1 MIKLAKYLKPYILS
15 IIFCFILL
23 FGQAICDLSLPNL
36 MSDIV
41 NVGIQKKGIE
51 YSAPEVITDNGYNLI
66 TSFMSDQDK
75 ETFSKNYS
83 YIQTGKITNTYNEY
97 LKKYPLLEDESIYVL
112 KKDHKISTETLS
124 KLYSKS
130 TMAMI
135 LSLRSLSP
143 EFGSY
148 NADDVTSLK
157 FEDMRKMSPILESLP
172 KSAIDSY
179 ISSAESVDGE
189 LREQI
194 ATVITQ
200 KLYTGIGVDLGAL
213 QNRYTTKIGLYMIVL
228 TLLGAIATILVS
240 FLSSRIS
247 SGVSKVLRRDVF
259 KKVQGFSNNEFDHF
273 STASLMTRTTNDITQ
288 IQTFIMT
295 AIRTICYAPIM
306 GIGGTIIALE
316 KCNSMGWIISLS
328 VITILGFIAIVFS
341 IEIPKFLRIQKLVD
355 KLNLITNEHLNG
367 MMVIRA
373 FGTQKFEENRFEK
386 VNVDLTNINRFV
398 NRIIALLMPAM
409 MFIMNMFMLLIVWIG
424 AGEISKANMQVGDM
438 MAFMQYAIQIMTSFL
453 VISMIFVLIPRAKV
467 SADRIAEVIY
477 TDASV
482 KDAKHPVKLAQNHS
496 GKIEFKNVSFK
507 YGGADDYVLSNI
519 SFTAIPGQTTAF
531 IGSTGSGKSTLV
543 NLIPRFYDP
552 TEGEIL
558 LDGTNIKMIE
568 QKSLHDDIGYV
579 PQKGIL
585 FSGTIASN
593 IAYGKKDANDIDIK
607 DAAEVAQVTEFIEN
621 CDGRYNAVISQGG
634 SNVSGGQK
642 QRLSIARALIKK
654 AKVYIFD
661 DSFSAL
667 DFKTDV
673 LLRKALVKYT
683 KNATVFIVAQRVNT
697 IMDAEQIIVLDEG
710 RIVGKGTHKELLETC
725 DTYREIALSQLS
737 KEEL

>member
-15 IIFCFILL
+15 IIFCVILL
-23 FGQAICDLSLPNL
+23 FGQAMCDLSLPNL

-41 NVGIQKKGIE
+41 NVGIQRKGIE
-51 YSAPEVITDNGYNLI
+51 YSAPEVISDNGYNLI
-66 TSFMSDQDK
+66 TTFMSDQDK
-75 ETFSKNYS
+75 DTFSQNYS
-83 YIQTGKITNTYNEY
+83 YVQTGKITNTYNDY
-97 LKKYPLLEDESIYVL
+97 LKKYPLLADESIYVL
-112 KKDHKISTETLS
+112 KKDHKTSTEELS
-124 KLYSKS
+124 KIYSKS
-130 TMAMI
+130 TMAI
-135 LSLRSLSP
+135 IISLRSLSSD
-143 EFGSY
+143 FGSY
-148 NADDVTSLK
+148 NADDVTSLS
-157 FEDMRKMSPILESLP
+157 FEDMHKMSPILESLP

-179 ISSAESVDGE
+179 ISSAENVDAE

-200 KLYTGIGVDLGAL
+200 KLYTGIGVDLSAL
-213 QNRYTTKIGLYMIVL
+213 QNRYTIKIGLYMLAL
-228 TLLGAIATILVS
+228 TVLGAIATILVS

-259 KKVQGFSNNEFDHF
+259 KKVQSFSNNEFDHF
-273 STASLMTRTTNDITQ
+273 STASLITRTTNDITQ
-288 IQTFIMT
+288 IQTLIMMG
-295 AIRTICYAPIM
+295 IRMICYAPIM
-306 GIGGTIIALE
+306 GIGGTIMALE
-316 KCNSMGWIISLS
+316 KCDSMGWIIALS
-328 VITILGFIAIVFS
+328 VIIILGFIAVIFS
-341 IEIPKFLRIQKLVD
+341 IALPKFKLIQKLID
-355 KLNLITNEHLNG
+355 RLNLVTNEHLNG

-373 FGTQKFEENRFEK
+373 FGTQKFEENRFDK
-386 VNVDLTNINRFV
+386 ANTDLTNTNRFV
-398 NRIIALLMPAM
+398 NRIISLLMPLM
-409 MFIMNMFMLLIVWIG
+409 MFVMNIFILLIVWIG
-424 AGEISKANMQVGDM
+424 AGEISKSNMQVGDM

-453 VISMIFVLIPRAKV
+453 VISMIFILIPRAEV

-477 TDASV
+477 TDVSV
-482 KDAKHPVKLAQNHS
+482 KDEKHPVKLAQNHS

-519 SFTAIPGQTTAF
+519 NFTAVPGQTTAF

-558 LDGTNIKMIE
+558 LGGTNIKMIE
-568 QKSLHDDIGYV
+568 QRSLHYDIGYV

-593 IAYGKKDANDIDIK
+593 ITYGKKDANDIDIK
-607 DAAEVAQVTEFIEN
+607 DAAEVAQVTEFIDK
-621 CDGRYNAVISQGG
+621 CDGKYNATISQGG

-642 QRLSIARALIKK
+642 QRLSIARALVKK

-667 DFKTDV
+667 DFKTDA

-683 KNATVFIVAQRVNT
+683 KNATVLIVAQRVST

-710 RIVGKGTHKELLETC
+710 KIVGKGTHKELLQTC